1 MGSRY
6 FFSHKIIYDVLPAA
20 LDSVGPASHF
30 FRGGGIAAAAAVK
43 KEVK

>member
-20 LDSVGPASHF
+20 LDSVGTASHF
-30 FRGGGIAAAAAVK
+30 FRGGGIAAAVK